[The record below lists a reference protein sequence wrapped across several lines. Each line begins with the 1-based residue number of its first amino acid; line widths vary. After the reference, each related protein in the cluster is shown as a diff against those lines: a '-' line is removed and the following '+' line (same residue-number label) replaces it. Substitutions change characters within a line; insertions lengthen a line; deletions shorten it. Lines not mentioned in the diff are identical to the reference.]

1 MHFLNIKKILHIGSS
16 NKFTQLVIM
25 SLLGAERTEATG
37 GTGYHCISSFC
48 YRVSSTPDC
57 IVDYTNFYKKTGQ
70 AKASGLLSGIAIGIL
85 SYMWLHYSDGLSFP
99 TGAVQVN
106 NSHWLPHFPL
116 LRPSGPASA
125 ATYMSAR
132 QPLLWL
138 LLPHLAP
145 LTANKSPLITS

>member
-1 MHFLNIKKILHIGSS
+1 MHFLNIKKILHIGNS

-85 SYMWLHYSDGLSFP
+85 SYM
-99 TGAVQVN
+99 
-106 NSHWLPHFPL
+106 
-116 LRPSGPASA
+116 
-125 ATYMSAR
+125 
-132 QPLLWL
+132 
-138 LLPHLAP
+138 
-145 LTANKSPLITS
+145 